1 MVQKFKSIIMI
12 VVGIVAII
20 LSIVCFSFKSL
31 DYEGNSMYG
40 GDAFTGIQNAAATT
54 SKNVKELASIVQ
66 FGFGSVL
73 LVIGLGFIGVGLT
86 TPMSSPISNNK
97 PLPKPQVPEIEPTE
111 TEAPKDEPAAAVEE
125 KEEEKIE
132 E

>member
-1 MVQKFKSIIMI
+1 MVQKFKSIVMI
-12 VVGIVAII
+12 VVGVIAII
-20 LSIVCFSFKSL
+20 LAIVCYSFKSL
-31 DYEGNSMYG
+31 DYEGNSIYG

-66 FGFGSVL
+66 FGFGSIL
-73 LVIGLGFIGVGLT
+73 LVTGLGFIGVGLT
-86 TPMSSPISNNK
+86 TPMSNPISNNE
-97 PLPKPQVPEIEPTE
+97 PLPEPQEPESDPTE
-111 TEAPKDEPAAAVEE
+111 VEAPKEEPATVEE